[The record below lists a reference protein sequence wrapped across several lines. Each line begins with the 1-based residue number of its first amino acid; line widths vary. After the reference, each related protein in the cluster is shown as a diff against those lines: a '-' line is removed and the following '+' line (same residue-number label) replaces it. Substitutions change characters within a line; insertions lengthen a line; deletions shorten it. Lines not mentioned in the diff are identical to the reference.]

1 MPQHIVN
8 VISFFSASDC
18 RKERHLRSLRGAT
31 QSFNNEKTKSKSG
44 KKMMMYYQNVRG
56 LRTKTSEFYSN
67 MMSSSYDFVALTETF
82 LNSSVYDSEL
92 FTSDYTVLRKDR
104 HGDVGWGGVLLAV
117 KSCYE
122 VKEVTNID
130 DLTEDKELIFAI
142 VTRKNIKLFIIVVY
156 LPPSCNSK
164 QYLSVLTCIEN
175 AIGTYPDYDFLIVGD
190 FNLKSCNN
198 SVKMQFDVFLDYC
211 KLRQCNN
218 VHNKFGCILDFVLTN
233 ISIQNVNVISDAEPL
248 VPVDAY
254 HPPLVIFISLLPLK
268 QTLAK
273 PVSKSRV
280 HSPNTEW
287 NFRKADFQRL
297 YSHIA
302 GSDWSEVLQER
313 DIDAAVD
320 IFYNKL
326 NNVINEHV
334 PLKKNNL
341 NNKYVYPVWYTG
353 EIIHYIKLKHYNL
366 KMFKIH
372 NLLYNRELF
381 KYYRSRVKALINA
394 AYKKYISTV
403 ENNITTNPSS
413 FWQYVKDKRTK
424 RQQGREFV
432 YNNQVVVGQDA
443 VDAFAQYFGSVFHD
457 RVPSLNPEAAE
468 RDAMDCGTTSRIII
482 NNINA
487 VDLRRAVRR
496 LKTSSAFGP
505 DNIPAFL
512 IKDCLTSF
520 ETPLLHLYN
529 LSLQSCVYP
538 NRWKVSRVTPVPK
551 TGSSMEVTSFRPI
564 AVLSVVA
571 KLFESIVNHS
581 LTNQLSGLLSDSQH
595 GFRRARSTLTNHINF
610 VDYASNK
617 MIAGGQVDAA
627 YFDFSKAF
635 DLVDND
641 ILLTK
646 FASFG
651 FSSQLLRFMA
661 DYLRDRKQYVR
672 MGVFRSQEYY
682 TRSGVSQGSTL
693 GPTQFLIMIND
704 LPRVL
709 MGTECL
715 MFADDLKLFH
725 SISDISDCEQLQSD
739 IDAVVRWSKRNKL
752 TFNVTKCKSITF
764 TRSRSPVIMSYEL
777 AGTPIERVAT
787 IRDLGVTLD
796 CKLNFHEH
804 IIKTS
809 KEASKALGFIIR
821 TSSNFNNLKTIKLL
835 YNAYVRSK
843 LEYNSIIWNPQEKL
857 YTLMIEK
864 IQRKFARF
872 IYKRQYGYYPYLYP
886 SLFVSGMVDLDTLE
900 LRRKFVHIFH
910 YYCLITERM
919 DNPSVRENIH
929 FYVPDRYLRGTGRRR
944 HRLLACPP
952 SWRSPQTDN
961 CPTGRAINLINR
973 LLQCNPDA
981 DLFFNSVGTVSKYIL
996 FYLNISK

>member
-1 MPQHIVN
+1 MDHTVLNAIGIREIDESMQ
-8 VISFFSASDC
+8 
-18 RKERHLRSLRGAT
+18 ELRSELASTQNELEHVILENNDLRSQINKLTKENGTLKMFLCHSPNCKNKKKTGTQNILTPSRSGAVHLAQT
-31 QSFNNEKTKSKSG
+31 ES
-44 KKMMMYYQNVRG
+44 
-56 LRTKTSEFYSN
+56 TKTINDVAHMQKSIEDLEQQLDGAKSEISG
-67 MMSSSYDFVALTETF
+67 L
-82 LNSSVYDSEL
+82 
-92 FTSDYTVLRKDR
+92 
-104 HGDVGWGGVLLAV
+104 
-117 KSCYE
+117 
-122 VKEVTNID
+122 
-130 DLTEDKELIFAI
+130 
-142 VTRKNIKLFIIVVY
+142 
-156 LPPSCNSK
+156 SK
-164 QYLSVLTCIEN
+164 QIRELQQALQIKKTTDSLPRHSSMDDSRFPTNPTTNGNREN

-341 NNKYVYPVWYTG
+341 NNK
-353 EIIHYIKLKHYNL
+353 
-366 KMFKIH
+366 
-372 NLLYNRELF
+372 
-381 KYYRSRVKALINA
+381 SRVKALINA

-468 RDAMDCGTTSRIII
+468 RDAMDC
-482 NNINA
+482 
-487 VDLRRAVRR
+487 
-496 LKTSSAFGP
+496 
-505 DNIPAFL
+505 
-512 IKDCLTSF
+512 
-520 ETPLLHLYN
+520 
-529 LSLQSCVYP
+529 
-538 NRWKVSRVTPVPK
+538 
-551 TGSSMEVTSFRPI
+551 
-564 AVLSVVA
+564 
-571 KLFESIVNHS
+571 
-581 LTNQLSGLLSDSQH
+581 
-595 GFRRARSTLTNHINF
+595 
-610 VDYASNK
+610 DYASNK

-752 TFNVTKCKSITF
+752 TFNVTK
-764 TRSRSPVIMSYEL
+764 L
-777 AGTPIERVAT
+777 
-787 IRDLGVTLD
+787 
-796 CKLNFHEH
+796 
-804 IIKTS
+804 
-809 KEASKALGFIIR
+809 
-821 TSSNFNNLKTIKLL
+821 
-835 YNAYVRSK
+835 
-843 LEYNSIIWNPQEKL
+843 Q
-857 YTLMIEK
+857 
-864 IQRKFARF
+864 
-872 IYKRQYGYYPYLYP
+872 
-886 SLFVSGMVDLDTLE
+886 SGC
-900 LRRKFVHIFH
+900 R
-910 YYCLITERM
+910 LI
-919 DNPSVRENIH
+919 
-929 FYVPDRYLRGTGRRR
+929 L
-944 HRLLACPP
+944 
-952 SWRSPQTDN
+952 
-961 CPTGRAINLINR
+961 
-973 LLQCNPDA
+973 
-981 DLFFNSVGTVSKYIL
+981 
-996 FYLNISK
+996 